1 LILQNRKRVV
11 KATTKPSAKNI
22 CENKKN
28 KKTKRKLGNELKE
41 KENKEKNPSFSHSQH
56 QE

>member
-1 LILQNRKRVV
+1 LQNRKRAV
-11 KATTKPSAKNI
+11 KSTTKPSAKNI

-41 KENKEKNPSFSHSQH
+41 RENKEKNPSSSYSQH